1 MPRKTQRTNSQSKS
15 TRNIP
20 PQSYPTST
28 TTTTPSQPQN
38 NTPSTIGSALSQGV
52 GLGTGVALGSTLANG
67 VANVLFRRNDNETV
81 NENYKSEPQ
90 MEISNQNNNCFF
102 EYNDYKKC
110 MEENPN
116 NINQCKL
123 YLEMLN
129 ICRKDVIM

>member
-1 MPRKTQRTNSQSKS
+1 MPRKTQRTNSPSKS
-15 TRNIP
+15 PRNTS
-20 PQSYPTST
+20 PQSYST
-28 TTTTPSQPQN
+28 PAPQATPSQPQN
-38 NTPSTIGSALSQGV
+38 NSPSTMGSALSQGV
-52 GLGTGVALGSTLANG
+52 GLGAGVALGSTLANG
-67 VANVLFRRNDNETV
+67 VANVLFRRNDNE
-81 NENYKSEPQ
+81 NGHSNNSEPQ

-116 NINQCKL
+116 NTSQCKL